1 MKIYKEKQLLND
13 SKMFIYTL
21 IPFIIGYYFTC
32 LLGLWME
39 IVENDLYVITL
50 AMIGVLTF
58 TILLVLLFGY
68 PYLLFELLI
77 RKTIIFE
84 SDEIIVKSLLGS
96 KRIAYYGITSC
107 AVERYGIEEARI
119 TISYNGQEYKFKVR
133 HMPAMQQ
140 FIDEM
145 KLYFP
150 VKMK

>member
-50 AMIGVLTF
+50 AMIGVFTF

-84 SDEIIVKSLLGS
+84 SDEIIVKSLLG
-96 KRIAYYGITSC
+96 
-107 AVERYGIEEARI
+107 
-119 TISYNGQEYKFKVR
+119 Q
-133 HMPAMQQ
+133 
-140 FIDEM
+140 
-145 KLYFP
+145 
-150 VKMK
+150 